1 MCCPTR
7 RPTRRR
13 CRHRRR
19 RPPRHRRRPRA
30 PPASD
35 EPIEA
40 PIGDI
45 VSGDRVLLIG
55 DSVLAS
61 AAPRN
66 DGLMC
71 EGLVLFGWE
80 AEIDAE
86 AGRQLDFADEVLDAR
101 LDPDD
106 GRPTGTRS
114 RCRSGAGST
123 APMPDAVEAFA
134 TELDAVL
141 ERVSP
146 RPAVLFTLL
155 EVDDGRA
162 AVNDVIRDRVDIA
175 PERADRRVRRG
186 RRGRRRPARRRGPG
200 AHRGRHEALLDQDRG
215 GRSARRPATTRERA
229 SRATTSTTRA
239 TRRAVSRAVRRR
251 PAGCARRRSRRATP
265 IAAAYAQPGIRAVRP
280 SGRAGR
286 PQVPADPGGAISV
299 STNGDS
305 SVVAKGAEHVA
316 VEQVVRGSRQTAAR
330 GTTSR
335 SPPGTGTVG

>member
-1 MCCPTR
+1 MRLPRVAVVGAAVAIVIAGCGDDGEQASPTLLDVPETVAIGVLPDP
-7 RPTRRR
+7 PTDALTLPS
-13 CRHRRR
+13 
-19 RPPRHRRRPRA
+19 PPPPPTTA
-30 PPASD
+30 PPPTTPPAASD

-101 LDPDD
+101 LEPDEGTDWDAIALSFGSGVD
-106 GRPTGTRS
+106 GTD
-114 RCRSGAGST
+114 A
-123 APMPDAVEAFA
+123 DAVEAFA

-146 RPAVLFTLL
+146 RPTVLFTLL

-162 AVNDVIRDRVDIA
+162 AVNEVIRDRVETHPNVLIVEFAEAGGD
-175 PERADRRVRRG
+175 DV
-186 RRGRRRPARRRGPG
+186 
-200 AHRGRHEALLDQDRG
+200 ALLDDEGLELTEDGMKRFSI
-215 GRSARRPATTRERA
+215 RT
-229 SRATTSTTRA
+229 
-239 TRRAVSRAVRRR
+239 
-251 PAGCARRRSRRATP
+251 
-265 IAAAYAQPGIRAVRP
+265 AAAFGKAPGDDDGTCLP
-280 SGRAGR
+280 SDY
-286 PQVPADPGGAISV
+286 VD
-299 STNGDS
+299 D
-305 SVVAKGAEHVA
+305 
-316 VEQVVRGSRQTAAR
+316 
-330 GTTSR
+330 
-335 SPPGTGTVG
+335 TGN